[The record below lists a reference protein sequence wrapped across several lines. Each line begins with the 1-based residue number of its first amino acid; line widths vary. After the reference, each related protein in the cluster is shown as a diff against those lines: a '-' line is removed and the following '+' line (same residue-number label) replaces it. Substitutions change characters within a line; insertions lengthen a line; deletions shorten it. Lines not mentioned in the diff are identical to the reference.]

1 MEKTR
6 LTLQTALEEFMGSRY
21 VYYQP
26 PETIQLHYPC
36 ILYELDRIDPIYAD
50 NGSYLKHKQYSV
62 TIVHQ
67 DADSTLPDDIL
78 DAFELIRFDRT
89 YRADNLYHDVFTIT
103 W

>member
-6 LTLQTALEEFMGSRY
+6 LTLQTALEEFMGNRN

-26 PETIQLHYPC
+26 PASIKLKYPC
-36 ILYELDRIDPIYAD
+36 ILYEMSRINQIPAD
-50 NGSYLKHKQYSV
+50 NRTYLKYKEYTL
-62 TIVHQ
+62 TIIHS

-78 DAFELIRFDRT
+78 DAFEMIAFDRT
-89 YRADNLYHDVFTIT
+89 YRADGLYHDVFTII